1 MTATNDT
8 RDANIALATKL
19 LKDFGLNMEHWYDYL
34 HDEIVMEF
42 PFGASVGMPV
52 RVEGKTNCSAMFATV
67 CAAVQVKFSDIVVH
81 PLLDPNRLIVEYK
94 GHSNPAGK
102 SYDQTY
108 ICIQEFRDGKL
119 TLFKE
124 FWNAIV
130 VRDTFGDLS
139 ALGS

>member
-1 MTATNDT
+1 MTATNEI

-19 LKDFGLNMEHWYDYL
+19 LTDFGRNMERWYDNL
-34 HDEIVMEF
+34 HDDIVMEF

-67 CAAVQVKFSDIVVH
+67 CAAVQVQFSNIVVH
-81 PLLDPNRLIVEYK
+81 PLLDPNQLIVEYK
-94 GHSNPAGK
+94 GYSEPAGK
-102 SYDQTY
+102 TYDQTY

-119 TLFKE
+119 SLFKE

-130 VRDTFGDLS
+130 VRETFGDLS
-139 ALGS
+139 ALAS